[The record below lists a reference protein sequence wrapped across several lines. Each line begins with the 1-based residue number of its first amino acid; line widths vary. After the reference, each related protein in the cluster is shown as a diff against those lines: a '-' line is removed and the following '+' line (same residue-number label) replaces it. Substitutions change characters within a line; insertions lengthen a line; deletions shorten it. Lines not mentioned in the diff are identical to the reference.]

1 MKIMI
6 VAVLSAVICVGCEK
20 QASQEKRSENNQ
32 QVISF
37 SEDDKLVKWKNGQPL
52 LNLIV
57 LSRYYEC
64 HETGSYPAKDQTR
77 RTLARA
83 FEIAINK
90 GYKLKPSCKLHVES
104 RATVPV
110 KIVLDGVSVTLEKAD
125 FKPIELE
132 MVQFVSQA
140 DVTWN
145 NKDIPSFFL
154 RTK

>member
-1 MKIMI
+1 MI

-20 QASQEKRSENNQ
+20 QTSQEKRPEKNQ

-37 SEDDKLVKWKNGQPL
+37 SEDDKLVKWKDGQPL
-52 LNLIV
+52 LNLVV

-83 FEIAINK
+83 IEIAINK
-90 GYKLKPSCKLHVES
+90 GYELKQGCNLNVEA
-104 RATVPV
+104 RGTVPV
-110 KIVLDGVSVTLEKAD
+110 RIVLDGSSVPLQEAD

-132 MVQFVSQA
+132 IARMAMQA
-140 DVTWN
+140 VVASGSG
-145 NKDIPSFFL
+145 NKDVPSFFI
-154 RTK
+154 RSE